1 MSSLKRSFKDWHL
14 SSNKEDSSEY
24 STIQSP
30 IIISLDKEESLE
42 YSWLEIPPNSVLL
55 KARLRELSAECPAI
69 IIVEEKVNPTTGKVD

>member
-42 YSWLEIPPNSVLL
+42 RS
-55 KARLRELSAECPAI
+55 
-69 IIVEEKVNPTTGKVD
+69 